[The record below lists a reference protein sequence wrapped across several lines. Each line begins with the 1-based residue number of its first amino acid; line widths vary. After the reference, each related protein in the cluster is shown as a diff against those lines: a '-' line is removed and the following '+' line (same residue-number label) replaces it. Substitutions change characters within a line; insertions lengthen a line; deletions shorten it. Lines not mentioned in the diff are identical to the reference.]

1 MFNKIINKLIFLFDF
16 NSKVKAIMDTGIKV
30 CFVFT
35 LISVLIMSLYI
46 TTNHSYILYDLGIRL
61 FKTSTTFIAIF
72 LICGIAFNKIIKD
85 RR

>member
-16 NSKVKAIMDTGIKV
+16 NPKVKAIMDTGIKV